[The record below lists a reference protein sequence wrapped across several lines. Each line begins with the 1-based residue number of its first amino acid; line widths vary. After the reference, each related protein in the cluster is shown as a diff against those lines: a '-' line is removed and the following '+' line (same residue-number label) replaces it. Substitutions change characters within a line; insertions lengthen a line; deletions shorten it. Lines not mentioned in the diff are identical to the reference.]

1 MKKPGTASRRSPLP
15 KRGGE
20 ERYTVA
26 QVAEALKL
34 NHGNASATARVL
46 GCHPDTVRNYCERY
60 PEVQAART
68 SGCEVRLD
76 LAEAALDRAVEQ
88 CEGWAVCF
96 LLKTQGKRRGYIE
109 RAENVT
115 INFDV
120 SKLSD
125 EQLNEIVAGKDPVA
139 VLASAAGR
147 G

>member
-1 MKKPGTASRRSPLP
+1 MFSAKD
-15 KRGGE
+15 
-20 ERYTVA
+20 
-26 QVAEALKL
+26 VAEALRL
-34 NHGNASATARVL
+34 NRGNASATARVL
-46 GCHPDTVRNYCERY
+46 GCHPDTVRAYCERY
-60 PEVQAART
+60 PDVQAART